1 MDRAPSRGNM
11 AAANTIL
18 QSIVDDDKRGRI
30 MSFYTMAF
38 FGMVPLGSLLGGL
51 LADRIGAPD
60 TIAAGGVLSAL
71 AGLLFLRALPGR
83 RRARATARWRSTSPP
98 SSRS

>member
-18 QSIVDDDKRGRI
+18 QSIVEDDKRGRV

-71 AGLLFLRALPGR
+71 AGLLFLRVLPR
-83 RRARATARWRSTSPP
+83 VRRAHAARGHEPSAPP
-98 SSRS
+98 ASK